1 MTWITNFLS
10 SDITMAA
17 PLLICGLGALFGEKS
32 GIINIGYEGLMTAGA
47 FFGVVVS
54 WSSGSVFAGAIAA
67 MLAAMLLNLLFAFF
81 VIHIHANQVV
91 AGLAIN
97 ILATGIT
104 TTLNRSIFGA
114 SATVPTIDVFDRLPV
129 PLLSRLPVLGNT
141 VFNQFIVVYMALL
154 LVPASSFILNR
165 THIGLK
171 VRSVGEH
178 PRACDTLGINV
189 YRVRYGS
196 QIAAGLMAGLSGAFI
211 SMGQLSFFVE
221 GMVAGRGFMVLA
233 AVIFGNFTP
242 AGVLGASLLFGAADA
257 LKYRL
262 QTTVTWIPYQAW
274 LILPYLITLAALAV
288 YRRRSNSPA
297 SHGIPYV
304 NGSN

>member
-10 SDITMAA
+10 SDLTMAA

-32 GIINIGYEGLMTAGA
+32 GVINIGYEGLMTAGA

-54 WSSGSVFAGAIAA
+54 WSSGSVFAGAGAA

-81 VIHIHANQVV
+81 VINLHANQVV
-91 AGLAIN
+91 TGLAIN
-97 ILATGIT
+97 ILAAGIT

-114 SATVPTIDVFDRLPV
+114 SATVPAIDVFDRLPV

-141 VFNQFIVVYMALL
+141 VFNQFIVVYAALL
-154 LVPASSFILNR
+154 LVPVSSFIFNR

-178 PRACDTLGINV
+178 PLACDTLGINV
-189 YRVRYGS
+189 YRVRYGG
-196 QIAAGLMAGLSGAFI
+196 QIAAGLMAGLGGAFI

-221 GMVAGRGFMVLA
+221 GMVAGRGFMALA
-233 AVIFGNFTP
+233 AVVFGNFTP

-274 LILPYLITLAALAV
+274 LILPYLITLTALTV

-297 SHGIPYV
+297 SQGIPYV
-304 NGSN
+304 KGSG

>member
-1 MTWITNFLS
+1 MTWITNFLA
-10 SDITMAA
+10 SDIIMAA
-17 PLLICGLGALFGEKS
+17 PLLICALGALFGEKS
-32 GIINIGYEGLMTAGA
+32 GIINIGYEGLMIAGA

-54 WSSGSVFAGAIAA
+54 WISGSVLAGALAA
-67 MLAAMLLNLLFAFF
+67 MFAAMLLNLLFAFF
-81 VIHIHANQVV
+81 VIHLHANQVV

-114 SATVPTIDVFDRLPV
+114 SAMVPTIDVFDRLPV

-141 VFNQFIVVYMALL
+141 VFNQYIVVYAALL
-154 LVPASSFILNR
+154 FVPVSSFIFNR

-178 PRACDTLGINV
+178 PQACDTLGINV
-189 YRVRYGS
+189 YMVRYGG
-196 QIAAGLMAGLSGAFI
+196 QIAAGLAAGLSGAFI

-221 GMVAGRGFMVLA
+221 GMVAGRGFMALA
-233 AVIFGNFTP
+233 AVVFGNFTP

-274 LILPYLITLAALAV
+274 LILPYLITLVALAA
-288 YRRRSNSPA
+288 YHRRSNSPA
-297 SHGIPYV
+297 SQGIPYFK
-304 NGSN
+304 GGD

>member
-1 MTWITNFLS
+1 MTWITNFLA

-32 GIINIGYEGLMTAGA
+32 GVINIGYEGLMITGA
-47 FFGVVVS
+47 FFGVVAS
-54 WSSGSVFAGAIAA
+54 WMSGSVLAGTAAA
-67 MLAAMLLNLLFAFF
+67 MLAAMILNLVFAFF
-81 VIHIHANQVV
+81 VIHLHANQVV
-91 AGLAIN
+91 TGLAIN
-97 ILATGIT
+97 ILAMGIT

-114 SATVPTIDVFDRLPV
+114 SAMVPTIDVFDRLPV

-141 VFNQFIVVYMALL
+141 VFNQFAVVYAALI
-154 LVPASSFILNR
+154 LVPVSSFVFNR

-171 VRSVGEH
+171 IRSVGEH

-189 YRVRYGS
+189 YMVRYGG
-196 QIAAGLMAGLSGAFI
+196 QAVAGLMAGLSGAFF

-221 GMVAGRGFMVLA
+221 GMVAGRGFMALA
-233 AVIFGNFTP
+233 AVVFGNFTP

-274 LILPYLITLAALAV
+274 MILPYLMTLVALAV

-297 SHGIPYV
+297 SQGIPYV
-304 NGSN
+304 KGSD